1 VGDRWYNLIVNDAA
15 PISGRAWIAA
25 MPPAVSRQRDLLGRL
40 LDAVEAE
47 PALRFLELG
56 CSLARGAGDSR
67 SDIDCGVGVAD
78 EYWAEAAAHGRRLAA
93 GLGVAVDQMVQRLP
107 GRDNEPCWHVFTL
120 YQDGSQLSMVLA
132 PASWR
137 PGLPP
142 GSVALYDPD
151 GRLREPWWPGSHAPE
166 PETVRE
172 WAALGWIA
180 LGDLAKYLDRGSVW
194 EAYVRLEEARTQL
207 WRLVATGQR
216 VAYPVFGLTSVLD
229 EARPVLPVGIEA
241 TVAGL
246 DADALRSAAVATAGL
261 LAEATAAARRVV
273 PFEPPDGLRAWV
285 LARLSRVA

>member
-1 VGDRWYNLIVNDAA
+1 LIVSNAV
-15 PISGRAWIAA
+15 PVSGRAWIAA
-25 MPPAVSRQRDLLGRL
+25 MPPSVARQRELLSRL

-56 CSLARGAGDSR
+56 CSLARGVGDSR

-78 EYWAEAAAHGRRLAA
+78 EYWDDATGHGRRLAA
-93 GLGVAVDQMVQRLP
+93 ALGAEADQLVQRLP

-142 GSVALYDPD
+142 NSVALYDPD
-151 GRLREPWWPGSHAPE
+151 GRLREPWWPGSHSAG

-172 WAALGWIA
+172 WAALGWMA

-194 EAYVRLEEARTQL
+194 EAHGRLEEARTQL
-207 WRLVATGQR
+207 WRLTAAGQGA
-216 VAYPVFGLTSVLD
+216 AYPVFGLTSVLD
-229 EARPVLPVGIEA
+229 EAVPVLPAGIER
-241 TVAGL
+241 TIAGL
-246 DADALRSAAVATAGL
+246 DADGLRSAAVATAGL
-261 LAEATAAARRVV
+261 LAEATVAARRVV
-273 PFEPPDGLRAWV
+273 AFEPPDGLRTWV
-285 LARLSRVA
+285 LARLSRAA